1 MWRQGFSID
10 DGDLRPYNDPANRA
24 FLSSVMRGSIPDEL
38 VHMAQGGEVHV
49 DMEDHKEEEFV
60 KPKVSERST
69 AIKRTSNFQNL
80 KYFHVDDPQ
89 FVSYF

>member
-60 KPKVSERST
+60 KPKVNDKPKLVFF
-69 AIKRTSNFQNL
+69 IKKMQKKSASF
-80 KYFHVDDPQ
+80 
-89 FVSYF
+89 